1 MNMVGTGSPEVAG
14 RYRRWSF
21 GLAVFDE
28 RTLELRI
35 HREAVTVERKPL
47 ELLLFLLNHA
57 GEIVTKE
64 EILEAV
70 WPGRILTES
79 VLTKT
84 ISKLR
89 EALQDHE
96 QAVIRTQ
103 HGHGYRLV
111 ADVQVEVLTE
121 AGPARLGFKPG
132 DKLTLRP
139 LWSLVE
145 KVGAGGHG
153 EVWLAQ
159 HDKTRER
166 RVFKF
171 ALDPAA
177 LTSLKREITL
187 YRVLHDSLG
196 DAAAIVPIL
205 DWNLAEPP
213 YFLEAAHCGAN
224 LIDWV
229 ELQGGLP
236 RIPLTT
242 RLEIAAQ
249 IAEALARAHAVGV
262 LHKDLKPANIL
273 IDAVDGS
280 PRVKLSDFGSGSVL
294 DPQRLERLGI
304 TRLGLTHGFAEPDV
318 SSGTPSYFAPEV
330 LAGQPFTVQ
339 ADIYALGVI
348 LYELVAG
355 NFRKPFAPGWELD
368 IEDELLRED
377 ITATCAGN
385 PAKRLLD
392 ASLLA
397 DRLRNLETRRQQRRE
412 DEAQSRRVERAERA
426 REELKRLRVVAGALL
441 ALTVTAMVAGG
452 YAYYSKR
459 QAITAAETTQ
469 AVTDFLVKDLLGVAN
484 PWNAPARDLTM
495 RKVLKRAAAKVDPNL
510 AHLPEAAREVHLA
523 LSTALSAVWEKE
535 AALHHARRYAELTAQ
550 SLGTA
555 SDQYFG
561 ALNWIK
567 NQFIYLGRMEDACGV
582 VDEMAALSGQLDRP
596 SFLRLAV
603 QRMDALACRV
613 VAGDL
618 ADFDSQASALLR
630 DIDDHRVEASDAI
643 WEAYPLLARYY
654 WWGAGDLEKAATVHR
669 RLVEL
674 AVQKFG
680 ERHFITS
687 LFREEW
693 AGNLSALGDFDA
705 AEREMA
711 RADSDIRAWIGESG
725 DVGTQAAR
733 FTLPFLAMHRLNQGR
748 FAEAEA
754 LALANRENVPVTE
767 QRVSD
772 VEWVSAWLLAES
784 HQLNNHCDLAL
795 EVTSQ
800 ALAPRPRG
808 DVHWYAYSLSMP
820 VHQVAADCLRERGD
834 LAGAWAVLDRIPP
847 EVIAA
852 YPEKSPFLAF
862 FLYARGLL
870 YMHEGENDLARADL
884 GRVVELFEAL
894 DPKGASWRVARARED
909 LARIPASGSRSNS
922 VVDR

>member
-1 MNMVGTGSPEVAG
+1 MNMAGAGLPEG
-14 RYRRWSF
+14 RVPYRRWSF
-21 GLAVFDE
+21 GPAVLDE

-35 HREAVTVERKPL
+35 NREAVSIERKPL
-47 ELLLFLLNHA
+47 EVLLFLLGHA
-57 GEIVTKE
+57 GEIVTKD

-96 QAVIRTQ
+96 QAIIRTQ
-103 HGHGYRLV
+103 HGHGYRIV
-111 ADVQVEVLTE
+111 ADIQVEVSNE
-121 AGPARLGFKPG
+121 PAPARLGFKAG
-132 DKLTLRP
+132 DKLALRP

-145 KVGAGGHG
+145 RVGVGGHG

-196 DAAAIVPIL
+196 DGAAIVPIL

-224 LIDWV
+224 LVDWV
-229 ELQGGLP
+229 AAQGGLA
-236 RIPLTT
+236 RIPQAT

-262 LHKDLKPANIL
+262 LHKDLKPGNIL
-273 IDAVDGS
+273 IAEVEGS

-304 TRLGLTHGFAEPDV
+304 TRLGLTQGFAELEV

-355 NFRKPFAPGWELD
+355 NFGKPFAPGWELD

-377 ITATCAGN
+377 IIATCAGN

-397 DRLRNLETRRQQRRE
+397 DRLRNLKVRRAGRIE
-412 DEAQSRRVERAERA
+412 EEAQRLGVERAGRV
-426 REELKRLRVVAGALL
+426 RQELMRLRVAAGVLL
-441 ALTVTAMVAGG
+441 GLTITAAAAGG
-452 YAYYSKR
+452 YAYYSRK
-459 QAITAAETTQ
+459 QAIAAAQTTQ
-469 AVTDFLVKDLLGVAN
+469 AVTDFLVKDLLSVAN
-484 PWNAPARDLTM
+484 PWNAPARDLTL
-495 RKVLKRAAAKVDPNL
+495 REVLKRAAAKVDPKL
-510 AHLPEAAREVHLA
+510 ADRPEAARQVHGT
-523 LSTALSAVWEKE
+523 LSLALSAVWEKE
-535 AALHHARRYAELTAQ
+535 EALHHARRHAELTAQ
-550 SLGTA
+550 SLGTG
-555 SDQYFG
+555 SDEYLV
-561 ALNWIK
+561 ALHWIK
-567 NQFIYLGRMEDACGV
+567 NQFIFLGRMADACRV
-582 VDEMAALSGQLDRP
+582 ADDMAAWIRGHRQ

-603 QRMDALACRV
+603 QRTDALACRV
-613 VAGDL
+613 VAGDF
-618 ADFDSQASALLR
+618 ADFDAQASALLR
-630 DIDDHRVEASDAI
+630 DIEDHRPQASEAI
-643 WEAYPLLARYY
+643 WQAHPLLARYY
-654 WWGAGDLEKAATVHR
+654 WWGLGDPGKAATIHR
-669 RLVEL
+669 RLVDL
-674 AVQKFG
+674 AAEEFG
-680 ERHFITS
+680 DRHFITS
-687 LFREEW
+687 LYREEW
-693 AGNLSALGDFDA
+693 ANNLSALGEFDA
-705 AEREMA
+705 AEREMI
-711 RADSDIRAWIGESG
+711 RAESDIRAWIGESG
-725 DVGTQAAR
+725 DVTQAAR

-754 LALANRENVPVTE
+754 LALANRANTPTTE
-767 QRVSD
+767 RRVSD
-772 VEWVSAWLLAES
+772 VEWVSAWLLAEA
-784 HQLNNHCDLAL
+784 HQLNNRCDRAL

-800 ALAPRPRG
+800 ALAPSSRS
-808 DVHWYAYSLSMP
+808 DASWYAYSLGMP

-847 EVIAA
+847 AVIAN
-852 YPEKSPFLAF
+852 YPGKSPFLAP
-862 FLYARGLL
+862 FLRARGLL
-870 YMHEGENDLARADL
+870 HLREGKFDQARADL
-884 GRVVELFEAL
+884 GRVVELMEGL
-894 DPKGASWRVARARED
+894 DPKGVSWRLARARED
-909 LARIPASGSRSNS
+909 FARLPPVEPQIDG
-922 VVDR
+922 